1 VAQQA
6 NANPDSMRN
15 AVRWGLLL
23 AAIGTVGF
31 RLPSLVNSFRQW
43 RGALQLGNASTAEA
57 WRTQLLVGS
66 IASVVVLAI
75 GIAVFYAIRPRTKSA
90 K

>member
-1 VAQQA
+1 
-6 NANPDSMRN
+6 MRN

-31 RLPSLVNSFRQW
+31 RLPSLITDFRQW
-43 RGALQLGNASTAEA
+43 RDALQLGDASAAEG

-66 IASVVVLAI
+66 VASVVVLAI
-75 GIAVFYAIRPRTKSA
+75 GIAVFYAIRPRTRSA